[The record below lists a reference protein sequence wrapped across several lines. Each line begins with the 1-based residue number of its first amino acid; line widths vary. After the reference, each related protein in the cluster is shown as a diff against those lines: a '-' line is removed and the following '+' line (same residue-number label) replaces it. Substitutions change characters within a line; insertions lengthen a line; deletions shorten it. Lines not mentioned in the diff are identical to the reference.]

1 MKKERIVESI
11 TEEMKSAIE
20 DAIPG
25 AVADVQGNGGH
36 FIIDVVSGEFEG
48 KRIIAKHRMVLMA
61 IAHLMKGDNAPVHA
75 VDKLICRL
83 P

>member
-1 MKKERIVESI
+1 MESI
-11 TEEMKSAIE
+11 VAAVKVAIE
-20 DAIPG
+20 EAIPG
-25 AVADVQGNGGH
+25 SVAEVQGSGGH
-36 FIIDVVSGEFEG
+36 FVIDVVSEAFEG

-75 VDKLICRL
+75 VDKLTCRL